1 MEVSE
6 LDKQLEKMDLFGYWK
21 VRASAQPPE
30 PLYIWKWKDVRE
42 GLMNAKDTIGFELA
56 ERRSVRL
63 VNPHLAVQSTSRL
76 NTLPGSN

>member
-1 MEVSE
+1 MDVSE
-6 LDKQLEKMDLFGYWK
+6 LDKQLEKKDLFGYWK
-21 VRASAQPPE
+21 VKASPQPPE
-30 PLYIWKWKDVRE
+30 PPYIWKWKDVRE

-63 VNPHLAVQSTSRL
+63 VNPHLAVQSTFRL